1 MEYYGI
7 NVGAWWIHGITLHT
21 TDTMVYSE
29 TLWWSMVDCL
39 NHGFHGMLL
48 THRWWHASAIVVGF
62 ALYAYAPPYGHYNT
76 VLPPGRAGRPIDGP

>member
-29 TLWWSMVDCL
+29 TLWWSMVDGL
-39 NHGFHGMLL
+39 NHGSHG
-48 THRWWHASAIVVGF
+48 
-62 ALYAYAPPYGHYNT
+62 AYHSNT
-76 VLPPGRAGRPIDGP
+76 VLPSGRAGRPIDGP